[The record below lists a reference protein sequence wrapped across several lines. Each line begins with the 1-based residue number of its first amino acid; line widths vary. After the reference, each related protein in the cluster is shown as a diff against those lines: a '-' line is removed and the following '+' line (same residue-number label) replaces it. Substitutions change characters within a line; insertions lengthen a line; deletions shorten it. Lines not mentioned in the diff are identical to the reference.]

1 MVVMDI
7 SPGIKVLLNHIYIYI
22 LVKFQIQKIGRYTVY
37 GTQKNEK

>member
-7 SPGIKVLLNHIYIYI
+7 SPGIKVLLDHIYIYI
-22 LVKFQIQKIGRYTVY
+22 KFQIQKIGRYTVY